1 MNQNDYRSLSDVKKQ
16 HVLKKYIKSEMYI
29 IIKPSNTEA
38 AVVFYSEAEWGS
50 SGICSPVDCQN

>member
-16 HVLKKYIKSEMYI
+16 HMLKKHTKSEMYI

-38 AVVFYSEAEWGS
+38 AVVFYSGAEWGS
-50 SGICSPVDCQN
+50 SGICSPEGCQN